1 MKGLCVSNLTG
12 HTNLVYALNLL
23 PNGLLASGSK
33 DKAIMIWDIAKTY
46 PLYTLTGHSDSIRAL
61 TLINDA
67 YLASSSSDLTIK
79 IWSLSSYSIVKSW
92 TASTNWLL
100 ALAYDSTLNVLSS
113 GGTDNK
119 VKVWESSLLT
129 SVSISGKLVYS

>member
-1 MKGLCVSNLTG
+1 MIWTLT
-12 HTNLVYALNLL
+12 LL
-23 PNGLLASGSK
+23 PNGLIASGSTDLTIK
-33 DKAIMIWDIAKTY
+33 IWDITKTY
-46 PLYTLTGHSDSIRAL
+46 PLYTLSGHTDAIRAL
-61 TLINDA
+61 TVINNE
-67 YLASSSSDLTIK
+67 YLASCSHDKTIK
-79 IWSLSSYSIVKSW
+79 LWSLSSYSIVKSW